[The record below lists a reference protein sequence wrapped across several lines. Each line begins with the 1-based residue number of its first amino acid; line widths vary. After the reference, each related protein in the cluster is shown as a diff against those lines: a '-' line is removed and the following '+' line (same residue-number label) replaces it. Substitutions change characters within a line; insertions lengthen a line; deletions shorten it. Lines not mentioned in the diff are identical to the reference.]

1 MTVIGIQS
9 SPNVDGLTS
18 TLVTAVLEGAVS
30 EGAVSELVHLNRID
44 VRACEAHNLD
54 GRGWGTC
61 RDEGTCLLT
70 DAFQQVRTQVNAADA
85 LVFGTPVYFG
95 DISESAKRF
104 LDRWW
109 RCERTRVK
117 SPLIGKPAI
126 GIAAAGGSGGGAV
139 NALRNLEIYLRR
151 LQFTVFDLVPVTQR
165 SKTHKAAMLRVAGQR
180 LARVHRQELP
190 VCGAYVA
197 GHSASS

>member
-1 MTVIGIQS
+1 
-9 SPNVDGLTS
+9 VDGLTS
-18 TLVTAVLEGAVS
+18 TLVTAVLEGAAG

-44 VRACEAHNLD
+44 VRVCEAHNLD

-104 LDRWW
+104 LDRWR

-126 GIAAAGGSGGGAV
+126 GIAAAGGSGGTTSKSTSGACSSPCSTWC
-139 NALRNLEIYLRR
+139 RSPSDRR
-151 LQFTVFDLVPVTQR
+151 RTRRPCYEWPANGWPACIGR
-165 SKTHKAAMLRVAGQR
+165 I
-180 LARVHRQELP
+180 
-190 VCGAYVA
+190 
-197 GHSASS
+197 